1 MPSDFGDE
9 SGEKLFDW
17 MVRVGQ
23 EAWQAA
29 MSHGAARVSMAFR
42 NSVGEIGREGAAL
55 ANPQQPE
62 IAPEWAKLNLHEFK
76 ELPEFE
82 TIKEV
87 IDGELDREA
96 LQHEFYDEG
105 EKSFLI
111 FRVDDAPEVA
121 RCFNELADETN
132 RACKRA
138 RAAGGHPRCLRDLGN
153 LGPQGT

>member
-1 MPSDFGDE
+1 
-9 SGEKLFDW
+9 
-17 MVRVGQ
+17 
-23 EAWQAA
+23 
-29 MSHGAARVSMAFR
+29 MAFR
-42 NSVGEIGREGAAL
+42 NSVGEISREGAAL

-62 IAPEWAKLNLHEFK
+62 TTPEWAKLNLHEFK
-76 ELPEFE
+76 DLPEFE

-87 IDGELDREA
+87 IDEKLDREA
-96 LQHEFYDEG
+96 LRHEFYDEG

-138 RAAGGHPRCLRDLGN
+138 DSSSSQGSAGARTRTRQKANSTIPTRSPSRTESRHSRNPRNSQSALAAGAAR
-153 LGPQGT
+153 